1 MVIGLWD
8 PAVKGSVMKQ
18 LTINKIDFELA
29 FELSDFESSAYLD
42 RKSGAVVIV
51 EEYALTELE
60 KHVAEDDDL
69 SVIVQKIN
77 SDDTLDESERA
88 MLIAVIEIK
97 YSDNIEHYELIP
109 KQDSRNGYRDMQ
121 EYIWSLEDESFAE
134 RLEDAIHGR
143 GAFRRF
149 KDILGHHPDALQ
161 NWFKFRDDR
170 ELQRII
176 DWLESIDVEP
186 VFE

>member
-42 RKSGAVVIV
+42 TKSGAVVIV
-51 EEYALTELE
+51 EEYALSELE

-69 SVIVQKIN
+69 SDIVQKIT
-77 SDDTLDESERA
+77 SHDTLDESERA
-88 MLIAVIEIK
+88 MLIAVAEIE
-97 YSDNIEHYELIP
+97 YSDDIEQYEMIP
-109 KQDSRNGYRDMQ
+109 KQDSRDGYRDMQ
-121 EYIWSLEDESFAE
+121 EYIWSLEDESLAG
-134 RLEDAIHGR
+134 RLEDAIHGQ

-149 KDILGHHPDALQ
+149 KDILGRHPDALQ
-161 NWFKFRDDR
+161 NWFKFRDER
-170 ELQRII
+170 EHLRMI
-176 DWLESIDVEP
+176 DWFESIDVEP